1 VSGVL
6 VMPTKTIG
14 LAGAEQAIA
23 AARAEAIGR
32 GLAVTI
38 AVLDRG
44 GQLVMLQRMDG
55 IHIGTVEVAQLK
67 AQTAARFARPTAE
80 LSAALAGGNTAL
92 LSLPGVLPF
101 PGGQPLRVEGAI
113 VGAIGV
119 SGAAPEVDE
128 AIALVGAAA
137 FESGVTRP

>member
-1 VSGVL
+1 
-6 VMPTKTIG
+6 MPAATIG

-23 AARAEAIGR
+23 ASRAEAGR
-32 GLAVTI
+32 RGFAVTI
-38 AVLDRG
+38 AVVDRA

-80 LSAALAGGNTAL
+80 LNAALSGGNTAL

-101 PGGQPLRVEGAI
+101 PGGRPFRAGGAI

-128 AIALVGAAA
+128 AIALAGAAA
-137 FESGVTRP
+137 FESEVTER